1 MSGCPSVTLKEVRHS
16 CAKQN
21 VTDVSEWK
29 RMDPGTRYGDA
40 RLNWKLR
47 NKLGAERP
55 LFNAT
60 DDGGTLQLRLID
72 RFYRV

>member
-1 MSGCPSVTLKEVRHS
+1 
-16 CAKQN
+16 
-21 VTDVSEWK
+21 
-29 RMDPGTRYGDA
+29 MDPGTRYGDA

-72 RFYRV
+72 RFYRIIDSLLISLRVSRAMGTSWPLLGIVADT